1 LVAIYRQAYVSKDL
15 LMKFAD
21 LGLAETLLRAVQA
34 EGYHT
39 ATPVQI
45 AAIPPIL
52 AGRDV
57 LACAQTGTGKTA
69 AFALPTLQRLSETP
83 PPAGVRGRKIRV
95 LALSP
100 TRELARQICD
110 SFKTYGRNTSQRST
124 VVYGGVGQ
132 GPQVQALRN
141 GIDILIATPGRLVDL
156 MQQGHIDLSHVQV
169 VILDEADQMLDMGF
183 APDLNRIMQRVPG
196 KRQTLLF
203 SATMPGEI
211 RKLASTWL
219 TDAAEVRI
227 APVAKTTEAIEESVL
242 FVDERQKLML
252 LTHWLHQTNW
262 TRTLVFARTK
272 HRADKIAKS
281 LLKSGIEAD
290 AIHANKS
297 QSARQR
303 ALARFKSAKPPVL
316 VATDIAARGLDI
328 DAVSH
333 VINFDLPLE
342 AASYVHR
349 IGRTGRAGASGIA
362 ISFCAG
368 PERSQLRAIER
379 LTRKNLIVGSHPDGP
394 LPALPEGASKE
405 LDSRDRAP
413 RQHQQG
419 GRGKPSG
426 AKPFAGKRRQSNRP
440 DGNSTEPVARPRF
453 AGARSAGPHSSGDS
467 AGPRT
472 GAAGQQRQKRRRP
485 ALTASAFSDQNG
497 V

>member
-1 LVAIYRQAYVSKDL
+1 
-15 LMKFAD
+15 
-21 LGLAETLLRAVQA
+21 
-34 EGYHT
+34 
-39 ATPVQI
+39 
-45 AAIPPIL
+45 
-52 AGRDV
+52 
-57 LACAQTGTGKTA
+57 
-69 AFALPTLQRLSETP
+69 
-83 PPAGVRGRKIRV
+83 
-95 LALSP
+95 
-100 TRELARQICD
+100 
-110 SFKTYGRNTSQRST
+110 
-124 VVYGGVGQ
+124 
-132 GPQVQALRN
+132 
-141 GIDILIATPGRLVDL
+141 
-156 MQQGHIDLSHVQV
+156 
-169 VILDEADQMLDMGF
+169 
-183 APDLNRIMQRVPG
+183 
-196 KRQTLLF
+196 
-203 SATMPGEI
+203 
-211 RKLASTWL
+211 
-219 TDAAEVRI
+219 
-227 APVAKTTEAIEESVL
+227 
-242 FVDERQKLML
+242 L
-252 LTHWLHQTNW
+252 LTHWLHKTDW

-303 ALARFKSAKPPVL
+303 ALARFKSSKPPVL

-379 LTRKNLIVGSHPDGP
+379 LTRKNLNVGTHPDGP

-426 AKPFAGKRRQSNRP
+426 AKPFAGKRRPANRP
-440 DGNSTEPVARPRF
+440 DGNSTEPARPRF
-453 AGARSAGPHSSGDS
+453 AGARSSGPHS
-467 AGPRT
+467 AGATAGART
-472 GAAGQQRQKRRRP
+472 GPGGQRRQKRRP
-485 ALTASAFSDQNG
+485 AQTASAFSDQNG
-497 V
+497 D

>member
-1 LVAIYRQAYVSKDL
+1 
-15 LMKFAD
+15 MKFAD
-21 LGLAETLLRAVQA
+21 LGLSENLLRAIEG

-45 AAIPPIL
+45 GAIPPIL

-69 AFALPTLQRLSETP
+69 AFALPTLDLVSATP
-83 PPAGVRGRKIRV
+83 PAPGNRSRKIRV

-100 TRELARQICD
+100 TRELARQICE
-110 SFKTYGRNTSQRST
+110 SFQTYGRHTGLRST
-124 VVYGGVGQ
+124 VVYGGVSQ
-132 GPQVQALRN
+132 VPQVKALRN
-141 GIDILIATPGRLVDL
+141 GIDMLIATPGRLVDL
-156 MQQGHIDLSHVQV
+156 MQQGHIDLSQVQV

-183 APDLNRIMQRVPG
+183 APDLGRIMQKVPA

-211 RKLASTWL
+211 RKLAAAWL
-219 TDAAEVRI
+219 SDPAEVRI
-227 APVAKTTEAIEESVL
+227 APIAKTTAQIDESVL
-242 FVDERQKLML
+242 FVDERLKLVL
-252 LTHWLHQTNW
+252 LTHWLRETDW

-281 LLKSGIEAD
+281 LLRSGISAD

-297 QSARQR
+297 QAARQK
-303 ALARFKSAKPPVL
+303 ALARFKSSKPPVL

-349 IGRTGRAGASGIA
+349 IGRTGRAGANGIA

-379 LTRKNLIVGSHPDGP
+379 LTRKNLIVGTHPSGP
-394 LPALPEGASKE
+394 LPQLPEGSPA
-405 LDSRDRAP
+405 LDSHDRAP
-413 RQHQQG
+413 RASSGGSHSHGAGRHSAGKASQGAQPAASRPGKWRRNGAAKRRFAPSGSTAPRPTGEGG
-419 GRGKPSG
+419 GRRDGAQG
-426 AKPFAGKRRQSNRP
+426 AKRPKRRPTGHSPQGPSNQ
-440 DGNSTEPVARPRF
+440 GHGGHQGS
-453 AGARSAGPHSSGDS
+453 
-467 AGPRT
+467 
-472 GAAGQQRQKRRRP
+472 
-485 ALTASAFSDQNG
+485 
-497 V
+497 